1 MPAPSDFPRR
11 SFVYRKL
18 LALGANFGELD
29 GGAVALDFGAPE
41 SEAETARAMGLAD
54 LSLLPRT
61 GFKGAGTAEWLAAQG
76 IDVPPEP
83 NWATRQA
90 SGALAVRLA
99 ATELV
104 LLGPLDGG
112 AGPIEDLKTA
122 WREAGV
128 PPESPRGYPVPRD
141 QTHAWFLVTGA
152 HSAEMFAKICG
163 VDLRPD
169 KFETGRI
176 AQTSMARMNAV
187 AVRDDQGG
195 TLAFH
200 LLADSASA
208 EYLWDCLLDAMAEFG
223 GKPVG
228 WSAVRSLSGR

>member
-1 MPAPSDFPRR
+1 MPGPTDFPRR

-18 LALGANFGELD
+18 LAAGANFGELD

-41 SEAETARAMGLAD
+41 DEIETARRMGLCD

-61 GFKGAGTAEWLAAQG
+61 GFKGAGTAEWLAGQG
-76 IDVPPEP
+76 IAVPAEP
-83 NWATRQA
+83 NWATRQD
-90 SGALAVRLA
+90 SGVLATRLA

-104 LLGPLDGG
+104 LLGSLSGE
-112 AGPIEDLKTA
+112 AGPVEDLKRA

-141 QTHAWFLVTGA
+141 HTHAWFLVSGA
-152 HSAEMFAKICG
+152 HASEMFAKLCG
-163 VDLRPD
+163 VDLRAR
-169 KFETGRI
+169 KFETGHI
-176 AQTSMARMNAV
+176 AQTSLARMNAV

-228 WSAVRSLSGR
+228 WSAARALGAG